1 MTLAENTVHINF
13 TALKNNDQV
22 GLNDV
27 TDVQVAVD
35 HARDAQT
42 DWAALPVKA
51 RVRYLKK
58 VRHYLVDHVGEI
70 AEIIARDNGKTRT
83 DAMATELVPATMAVD
98 YYCRRARRF
107 LKDRRLFPGNLLLA
121 NKSARIRQVPYGVVG
136 IISPWNYPF
145 SIPFSEVVMALL
157 AGNTVVLKMA
167 SETQMVGRALANCF
181 SAARLPSGVFTQL
194 NLPGRIVG
202 PALLEAGVN
211 KLFFTGS
218 TAVGKRLMAQAAER
232 LIPVNLEL
240 GGNDP
245 MLVCADADLYRAATG
260 AVWAGLQNC
269 GQSCG
274 GVERIYVHRD
284 VYEPFLELL
293 AQRVRRL
300 RIGYDIDFQVDLG
313 AMTTVKQL
321 KEVRRQVEQA
331 IATGARIYA
340 QSECNPADKEGL
352 FMPACVLTDVNHSMD
367 IMRLETFGPVLAV
380 MPVGNMDQAVA
391 LANDCDLGL
400 TASVWTTH
408 AKTGAQL
415 AARIQAGVV
424 MINDHL
430 MSHGMAETPWGG
442 FKESG
447 IGRSHGA
454 IGMSEMTQNQCIVK
468 DLLPGVKKNMWWHPH
483 SANVYYGMR
492 GIIDFWYSR
501 RPLQRLKGAYHL
513 LKLFPRTF
521 FRDD

>member
-1 MTLAENTVHINF
+1 MNVAEKTVNF
-13 TALKNNDQV
+13 DLSTFRNPDQV

-27 TDVQVAVD
+27 LDVRIAVD
-35 HARDAQT
+35 RARNAQPE
-42 DWAALPVKA
+42 WAALPVKA
-51 RVRYLKK
+51 RVGHLRK
-58 VRHYLVDHVGEI
+58 VGNYLVEHAGEL
-70 AEIIARDNGKTRT
+70 AEIISRDSGKTRT
-83 DAMATELVPATMAVD
+83 EAMATEVVPAAMAVD
-98 YYCRRARRF
+98 YYCRRAKGF
-107 LKDRRLFPGNLLLA
+107 LKEQRLFPGNILLA
-121 NKSARIRQVPYGVVG
+121 NKSAKIRRVPYGIVG

-157 AGNTVVLKMA
+157 AGNAVVLKVA
-167 SETQMVGRALANCF
+167 SETRLVGRALTDCLD
-181 SAARLPSGVFTQL
+181 AARLPPGVFTQL

-202 PALLEAGVN
+202 RALLDAGVN

-218 TAVGKRLMAQAAER
+218 TAVGKTLMAQAAER

-260 AVWAGLQNC
+260 AIWAGFQNC

-300 RIGYDIDFQVDLG
+300 RVGYDLDFQVDLG
-313 AMTTVKQL
+313 SMTTAKQL
-321 KEVRRQVEQA
+321 EEVRRQVEQA
-331 IATGARIYA
+331 VGAGARIYA
-340 QSECNPADKEGL
+340 QSECNPADKGL
-352 FMPACVLTDVNHSMD
+352 FMPARVLTDVNHSMD
-367 IMRLETFGPVLAV
+367 IMRLETFGPVVGV
-380 MPVGNMDQAVA
+380 MPVDNMDEAVA

-400 TASVWTTH
+400 TASVWTRRN
-408 AKTGAQL
+408 KTGAEL

-424 MINDHL
+424 MVNDHL

-454 IGMSEMTQNQCIVK
+454 IGMAEMTQAQCVVT
-468 DLLPGVKKNMWWHPH
+468 DLLPRVKKNMWWHPN
-483 SANVYYGMR
+483 SAEVFYGMR
-492 GIIDFWYSR
+492 GIIDFWYGR

-513 LKLFPRTF
+513 LRLFPKTF